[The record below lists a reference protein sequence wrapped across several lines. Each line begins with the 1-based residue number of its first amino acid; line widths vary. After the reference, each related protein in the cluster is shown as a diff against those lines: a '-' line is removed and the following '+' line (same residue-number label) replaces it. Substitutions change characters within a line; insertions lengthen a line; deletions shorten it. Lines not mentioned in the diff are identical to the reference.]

1 MYNYVYYIKYG
12 GVLFFGA
19 TPKSTWADFPKQKP
33 SIRGSA
39 APKKHPKSP
48 WRLALPSPPPGHSSR
63 GRTSLAGCTVE
74 PLANADFIT
83 KNHGKTVNSPSKIWE
98 NMGTHGD

>member
-1 MYNYVYYIKYG
+1 MEVSC
-12 GVLFFGA
+12 FFGL
-19 TPKSTWADFPKQKP
+19 PPNPPGGGF
-33 SIRGSA
+33 SIRIIQLWGSQL
-39 APKKHPKSP
+39 HPKSP